1 MSYSTAEL
9 IKAINHP
16 ALVDKVMGPTQA
28 QGFTFAIL
36 SAPALIP
43 TKDWWPMLFVE
54 QKIGADIEPEARDAF
69 LQQIMVYFK
78 AAVDSLKDPEGF
90 QFPDICDCKD
100 NNTNVELMA
109 FCAGFLQGYHWLSDL
124 WQDRLEKLDNES
136 KTLVSQ
142 TLLGA
147 MVLSGHPQLPAML
160 KDTPKDQ
167 LPVVDDVFAD
177 MPKTLTIF
185 ATFGRRIAAAETM
198 AELKKSEA
206 ETKGN

>member
-1 MSYSTAEL
+1 MSYSTSSL

-28 QGFTFAIL
+28 QGFTFAIV

-43 TKDWWPMLFVE
+43 TKDWWPMLFVD
-54 QKIGADIEPEARDAF
+54 QKISAEIAPEVRDAF
-69 LQQIMVYFK
+69 LQEIMVYFK
-78 AAVDSLKDPEGF
+78 HAVDELKAPEGF
-90 QFPDICDCKD
+90 TFPDVCDCKD
-100 NNTNVELMA
+100 NNANVELMA

-124 WQDRLEKLDNES
+124 WQDRLSNLDDES
-136 KTLVSQ
+136 KSLVSQ
-142 TLLGA
+142 TLLGS

-167 LPVVDDVFAD
+167 LPVVDDVYAD

-185 ATFGRRIAAAETM
+185 ATFGRRIAAAETI
-198 AELKKSEA
+198 AELKKAEA
-206 ETKGN
+206 PKA